1 MFLDFILKALSNV
14 WPMLFIFTVILVSLR
29 LTYLIYNKKD
39 IIIYKEIL
47 MLCFIF
53 YILLLYYFVTFQDS
67 NFGTNNF
74 VPFKEILR
82 YKIPSSLFFKNV
94 IGNITLFIPLGIFIS
109 YYIGNKNFIIPFILS
124 LIISCSIELAQG
136 LIGRTVDIDDVLL
149 NSTGGL
155 VGYLIYVRGNKI
167 VEHMPKFM
175 RSRIFLDIMVTVILL
190 VLIYLLVMFKV
201 WRYL

>member
-74 VPFKEILR
+74 IPFKEILR

-155 VGYLIYVRGNKI
+155 LGYLIYVKGNKI
-167 VEHMPKFM
+167 VGHLPKFM
-175 RSRIFLDIMVTVILL
+175 RSRLFLDIMVTVILL